1 MAASLPKLCSNFF
14 ARYGCASVDPARMI
28 DLPGLPVSTFNMWF
42 LSSLLPN
49 IRQFSSMLD
58 RSSIPGDVTLQAS
71 GFIALADISAVTV
84 RTALVGSTTYF
95 DVLVIAPGMHQQQS
109 AGEINRGEFPT
120 TGAMTT
126 GYVFRVENPA
136 TVNYLQNIGITGHLV
151 TAHVYPHPSCDEN
164 LSRQNKLIRSFFV
177 TGVPATLLYALCP
190 ALTII
195 VVVLLCV
202 IQDWWGLGV
211 LGGFALARFINMVV
225 IKRRNEKGWK
235 GEPEKGAN
243 GDLLILLS
251 QDRWVR
257 LQGSVEDLKAVTA
270 GQWLRD
276 LTAIE
281 SFAVTCAT
289 MAIYVS
295 AVLAFNASTIGN
307 LLIAGLLLSTV
318 ALLTLCNSS
327 TQCLQMCDRVIRRV
341 RISERYPRRRVLAD
355 QLVAEMGRKDW
366 AIGMGLVLPDPGER
380 GAVNV

>member
-1 MAASLPKLCSNFF
+1 MS
-14 ARYGCASVDPARMI
+14 D
-28 DLPGLPVSTFNMWF
+28 T
-42 LSSLLPN
+42 
-49 IRQFSSMLD
+49 
-58 RSSIPGDVTLQAS
+58 SSISGNVTLQAS

-84 RTALVGSTTYF
+84 RTALVGSASYF

-151 TAHVYPHPSCDEN
+151 TARVFPHPSYDEN

-177 TGVPATLLYALCP
+177 TGVPATVLYALCP

-225 IKRRNEKGWK
+225 VKRRNEKGWK
-235 GEPEKGAN
+235 GASEKGD

-257 LQGSVEDLKAVTA
+257 LQGPVDDLKAVTA

-281 SFAVTCAT
+281 SFAVMCAT
-289 MAIYVS
+289 MLVYVS
-295 AVLAFNASTIGN
+295 AILAFNASTIGS